1 MLRRLR
7 TLGLLLL
14 LLVVWFPVRAEAN
27 RSCIRPNGDPGR
39 CVAAADCKEIDSLL
53 RQTVL
58 YPAQLELITSVSKA
72 CEGSSPTD
80 DSYCCTAAPLGTT
93 AAPTRR
99 PTRRR
104 TIPSRATTTRRR
116 TTATTPSTTTTTT
129 VAPTTKTT
137 RVLPGPGQF
146 MRLLPE
152 RCGERTPSN
161 HIISSQEDDDHTYK
175 WAVFVRIQKDP
186 TRNVTRCTGTLIT
199 QLYVLTA
206 AHCMYHL
213 EPEHVT
219 LYLGLFDL
227 RELGDCMRSGQCQE
241 RRTTELVTHEAY
253 TTRYN
258 LNDISLLRMDRPVEN
273 SDYIQPICLPLNH
286 TYDEAIQSQVFSY
299 GWGSTST
306 DGRDGEMSDTKR
318 MVGLYVVSRDNCSQA
333 LRQHLQGGQIPA
345 SQLCTVGDGL
355 EDVCSGDSGAPI
367 IELRHP
373 RYYIAGVVSYGPKCG
388 MKRAPG
394 VSTRISEY
402 VDWILTSLKE

>member
-1 MLRRLR
+1 MLRWDTLR
-7 TLGLLLL
+7 TLGTIGLLLL
-14 LLVVWFPVRAEAN
+14 PLVWFPGTAEAN

-53 RQTVL
+53 RQSVL
-58 YPAQLELITSVSKA
+58 YTAQLELITSVSKA
-72 CEGSSPTD
+72 CEGSATTD
-80 DSYCCTAAPLGTT
+80 DSFCCTAPLGTT
-93 AAPTRR
+93 VAPTRR

-104 TIPSRATTTRRR
+104 TPTTRI
-116 TTATTPSTTTTTT
+116 TT
-129 VAPTTKTT
+129 VAPTTTMKRG
-137 RVLPGPGQF
+137 RVLPGLGQF

-152 RCGERTPSN
+152 RCGERTPAN

-175 WAVFVRIQKDP
+175 WAVFVRIQRDP
-186 TRNVTRCTGTLIT
+186 TRSVTRCTGTLIT
-199 QLYVLTA
+199 QWYVLTA

-213 EPEHVT
+213 EPEHVI

-227 RELGDCMRSGQCQE
+227 RELSVCLESGQCQE
-241 RRTTELVTHEAY
+241 RRATELVTHEAY

-258 LNDISLLRMDRPVEN
+258 LNDLSLLRMDRPVEN

-306 DGRDGEMSDTKR
+306 DGRDGEMSNTKR
-318 MVGLYVVSRDNCSQA
+318 VVGLYVVSRDNCSQA
-333 LRQHLQGGQIPA
+333 LRQHLQGGKIPS
-345 SQLCTVGDGL
+345 SQMCTVGDGL

-388 MKRAPG
+388 LKRAPG

-402 VDWILTSLKE
+402 VDWILTSLKK